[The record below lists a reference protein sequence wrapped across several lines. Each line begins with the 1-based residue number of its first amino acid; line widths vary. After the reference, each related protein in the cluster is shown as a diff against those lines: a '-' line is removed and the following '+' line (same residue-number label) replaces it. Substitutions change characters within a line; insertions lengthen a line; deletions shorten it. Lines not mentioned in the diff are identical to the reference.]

1 MRPKRI
7 RSSLCKGQ
15 KSGRTMKRFLRNINY
30 YGYRFSDFLVRAYRF
45 TALKWLRAAK
55 SLSGAISLQKLKVR
69 IRAARRSGFKFLRA
83 LVFFMWRLWVRKIE
97 GLENIPENEPVI
109 IVSNHQSYFDFFI
122 LASVLRRQTVFVAV
136 KGLSERPFVGWF
148 MKLDTIVYVDRDKPG
163 LSFFKELIRHLDAG
177 KQIVLYPEGLRSR
190 SGKMLPPKT
199 GFLKLAL
206 KQNVPILPVVM
217 KGTYEI
223 LPPNKHIPAFKRCDV
238 IFGKKMYISPST
250 PLFKDV
256 FLEGPKNGRY
266 SNLNDEQ
273 LNMVAYRVM
282 DIVRQ
287 LSGQAWDETAQGNAE
302 KFCAKDQ
309 LALTP

>member
-1 MRPKRI
+1 MNK
-7 RSSLCKGQ
+7 LFQ
-15 KSGRTMKRFLRNINY
+15 DLRY
-30 YGYRFSDFLVRAYRF
+30 YGYRLSGFLVRSYRSGV
-45 TALKWLRAAK
+45 LRV
-55 SLSGAISLQKLKVR
+55 LQIARNLRERSFFQRGKVR
-69 IRAARRSGFKFLRA
+69 IRAARRSGFKFLRS
-83 LVFFMWRLWVRKIE
+83 LVFFMWRLWVRKVE

-217 KGTYEI
+217 RGTYEI

-238 IFGKKMYISPST
+238 IFGKKIYISPST

-256 FLEGPKNGRY
+256 FSEGAKNGKY
-266 SNLNDEQ
+266 SNLNDDQ
-273 LNMVAYRVM
+273 LNRVAYRVM

-287 LSGQAWDETAQGNAE
+287 LSGQAWDETAQDDAE
-302 KFCAKDQ
+302 RYCAKDQ
-309 LALTP
+309 LANPMTTA

>member
-1 MRPKRI
+1 MNK
-7 RSSLCKGQ
+7 LFQ
-15 KSGRTMKRFLRNINY
+15 ALRY
-30 YGYRFSDFLVRAYRF
+30 YGYR
-45 TALKWLRAAK
+45 
-55 SLSGAISLQKLKVR
+55 LSGFLLRSYRSAVLWILQIAQNLRGQSLFQRGKVR
-69 IRAARRSGFKFLRA
+69 LRAARRSWFKFLRS
-83 LVFFMWRLWVRKIE
+83 LVFFMWRLWVRNVE
-97 GLENIPENEPVI
+97 GLENIPEHEPVI
-109 IVSNHQSYFDFFI
+109 LVSNHQSYFDFFI

-136 KGLSERPFVGWF
+136 KGLNERPFVGWF

-217 KGTYEI
+217 RGTYEI

-238 IFGKKMYISPST
+238 IFGKKIYISPST

-256 FLEGPKNGRY
+256 FSEGAKNGKY
-266 SNLNDEQ
+266 SNLNDDQ
-273 LNMVAYRVM
+273 LNRVAYRVM

-287 LSGQAWDETAQGNAE
+287 LSGQAWDETAQGDSE
-302 KFCAKDQ
+302 RYCAIDQ
-309 LALTP
+309 LANPMTRT